1 MRRCSLFPGRFH
13 EDFRAGKF
21 FRAFS
26 RGWWGLVRKAPLPYA
41 GLLGAICAGGW
52 VILSLPSGFLMD
64 FAMAPV
70 KLYVACV
77 LMNMCGLFML
87 KHEFAGEEEEGGFSI
102 SGPAAS

>member
-1 MRRCSLFPGRFH
+1 MGLFSASKGVLRGFWLGRIYEDCFWLELRSDECDANYSPFDEMPGLR
-13 EDFRAGKF
+13 
-21 FRAFS
+21 
-26 RGWWGLVRKAPLPYA
+26 L
-41 GLLGAICAGGW
+41 GW

-87 KHEFAGEEEEGGFSI
+87 KHEFAGEEEDGGFSI
-102 SGPAAS
+102 SGSAAS

>member
-1 MRRCSLFPGRFH
+1 M
-13 EDFRAGKF
+13 
-21 FRAFS
+21 
-26 RGWWGLVRKAPLPYA
+26 
-41 GLLGAICAGGW
+41 
-52 VILSLPSGFLMD
+52 ILSLPSGFLMD